1 MLVHI
6 TKYGVWKMSNI
17 VSMSNHL
24 IRAGF
29 SLTEWEMRIVSAAAA
44 QIRMG
49 QAITSD
55 DWFTLS
61 ADTAIDLF
69 DVDRKNVYRRLKEVA
84 DRLYERSISYKYSP
98 DGRPHVEREGRYRWV
113 QQVEY
118 RKGEAE
124 IAIKFSS
131 SVIPYLIELEGQ
143 FTQYSISD
151 MGKISSPHGQRL
163 LQLLMQFRSTGYMTM
178 SIDEM
183 RFSMN
188 VTDTHL
194 QTQKFTANV
203 IKVAATAIQKALPH
217 IGLLWKTTKRGRTVT
232 GYAFKFTQSRARD
245 PLTVDFIEG
254 KSDSEQK
261 QIAPKIESPEQERR
275 RKKQEVRDNI
285 MDINDTNW

>member
-1 MLVHI
+1 
-6 TKYGVWKMSNI
+6 MSSV

-84 DRLYERSISYKYSP
+84 DRLYDRSISYKYSP

-178 SIDEM
+178 SIEEM

-188 VTDTHL
+188 VTDAHA
-194 QTQKFTANV
+194 QTRQFTSRV

-217 IGLLWKTTKRGRTVT
+217 IGLLWKTTKRGHTVT